1 MKRLLDQYEFSRKIR
16 TGIIGAGMYGTGI
29 VTQASCVSSLQIAA
43 IADRNLENAERAYR
57 YAGVSEDNISICEDR
72 NSALSAI
79 ESGKCVVT
87 EDPMLLTELPIDV
100 IVESTGS
107 PEAGAHYAYE
117 AIRHGQHVVMVTKE
131 ADVTVGPILKYL
143 ADKAGV
149 IYTAADGDQHGLL
162 MGLVSWARNIG
173 LEVICGGKSLGEL
186 IYDPVRKT
194 TSGVRDSLSD
204 EELWM
209 FQTDY
214 SGQTERLINARREK
228 LAGASGMSKSDVAE
242 MTIAANATGLCPDVP
257 SLHCPSVYTRE
268 IPKVLCHSEDGGI
281 LSKRGVI
288 DSVSC
293 LCYSHEAGLGGGVF
307 IVVDSPNDYSRGI
320 MAGGVPAH
328 EGKGKASLITRPYHL
343 RGVETVNT
351 ILAAAL
357 HGVATGASEYL
368 PRYDVVL
375 KAARDLKA
383 GETLEEERNDQAY
396 ALMIPAVHVKDEAPL
411 PEYMAFGN
419 RLTVDVTKGT
429 VITRDMVS
437 LPQDSVLRSLRAKQ
451 DELFL

>member
-1 MKRLLDQYEFSRKIR
+1 MEIHIHGYYFDRKIR

-29 VTQASCVSSLQIAA
+29 VTQASCVSGLEIAA
-43 IADRNLENAERAYR
+43 IADRSLENAERAYR
-57 YAGVSEDNISICEDR
+57 YANVSEDSISICEDR

-79 ESGKCVVT
+79 ESGKRVVT
-87 EDPMLLTELPIDV
+87 EDPMLLMELPIDV
-100 IVESTGS
+100 VVESTGS

-117 AIRHGQHVVMVTKE
+117 AIRHGKHVVMVTKE
-131 ADVTVGPILKYL
+131 ADVIVGPILKYL

-173 LEVICGGKSLGEL
+173 LEVICGGKALGEL
-186 IYDPVRKT
+186 IYDPALKT
-194 TSGVRDSLSD
+194 ISGVRGNLSD

-209 FQTDY
+209 LQTDY

-257 SLHCPSVYTRE
+257 SLHSPFVYTRE

-288 DSVSC
+288 DAVTC

-307 IVVDSPNDYSRGI
+307 IVVDSPNEYSRGI

-328 EGKGKASLITRPYHL
+328 DKGKTCLITRSYHL

-375 KAARDLKA
+375 EAARDLRA
-383 GETLEEERNDQAY
+383 GETIEDEKSDQAY
-396 ALMIPAVHVKDEAPL
+396 ALMIPAVRVRDESPL

-419 RLTVDVTKGT
+419 RLTVDVKKGT
-429 VITRDMVS
+429 IITTDMVA
-437 LPQDSVLRSLRAKQ
+437 LPEDSVLGSLRAKQ